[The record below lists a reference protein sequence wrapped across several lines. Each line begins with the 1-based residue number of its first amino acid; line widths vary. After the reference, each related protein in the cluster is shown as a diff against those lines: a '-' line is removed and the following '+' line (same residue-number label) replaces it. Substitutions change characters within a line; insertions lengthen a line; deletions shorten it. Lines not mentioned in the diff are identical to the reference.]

1 MTVDEQQFVDNGES
15 EDARSM
21 SKHVSEN
28 MYSNHFTPFLLEQN
42 FWPPN
47 DDKLNRRGMSK
58 NIILSSVP
66 LALICDTGNG

>member
-28 MYSNHFTPFLLEQN
+28 MYSNHFTPVPAEQN
-42 FWPPN
+42 FCPP
-47 DDKLNRRGMSK
+47 DDELNRRGM
-58 NIILSSVP
+58 
-66 LALICDTGNG
+66 